1 MSPPSKVQHLGG
13 GHRTQNFCNW
23 EWSVCKCWQCPK
35 TALPGALTPPC
46 AEQVLAGTGG
56 SLPMLS
62 VAVIRWSPCQK
73 GGEYKGTHTRDP
85 SIIKVPK
92 AGDHLEDDVRRE
104 TEMTN
109 GFLLFLVSWLLLSLQ
124 MPALHSLIL
133 LHLSITL
140 TAGMASFACGHL
152 GLIHLGRPA
161 TVQCENSPGQEGIPD
176 TSLNDWQ
183 SPCDHSPTGWY
194 PVCFSVLPPTGTH
207 PVCLYLLFSP
217 STGTEER
224 VVKTLV
230 WFTPLSVQTTVFS
243 LTVFVHQRS
252 SEAEG

>member
-23 EWSVCKCWQCPK
+23 ERSVCKCWQCPK

-92 AGDHLEDDVRRE
+92 ARDHLEDDVRRE
-104 TEMTN
+104 TEMTD

-176 TSLNDWQ
+176 T
-183 SPCDHSPTGWY
+183 
-194 PVCFSVLPPTGTH
+194 LP
-207 PVCLYLLFSP
+207 
-217 STGTEER
+217 
-224 VVKTLV
+224 
-230 WFTPLSVQTTVFS
+230 
-243 LTVFVHQRS
+243 
-252 SEAEG
+252 